1 MSRSRKNTP
10 IVGHTKAES
19 DKPFKVKEHRRE
31 RRVVKQDLTSTDDY
45 DNLALPDKKQYGND
59 WESPK
64 DGKRWIKKPKE
75 KWMRK

>member
-1 MSRSRKNTP
+1 MSRSRKKTP

-31 RRVVKQDLTSTDDY
+31 RRVVKQDLTSADDY
-45 DNLALPDKKQYGND
+45 DNMVLPDKEQHGND

-64 DGKRWIKKPKE
+64 DGKKWMKKPKE